1 MYAVQTA
8 AGWQVRFTVD
18 WETDIAYWLDRGYR
32 DGVAEVWGSAGAVT
46 VDVDIRGRMSQA
58 DNLGREG
65 SNEGGRR
72 EGGGGKRRGMGET
85 KTLYRKDVELKTD
98 EMSEMAQMII
108 RLERQMPLGEAE
120 EGCRRVQAKLGAG
133 GKLPNADVVET
144 LLIRT
149 FAEKRQ
155 DSLIAKYTGWERFAP
170 PQKTATPL
178 DDDLLKPWRTHDPLE
193 ADARIQCVRLRPQ
206 APGRMSMRADAKLQ
220 AIRLTAVLSLFEG
233 RSLLQAE
240 AAAMLAEHASGIAA
254 GVGLPSLLQLGA
266 LLGTLRLTAAVA
278 SAEPRGR
285 RQRCRRCGSGEA
297 ALRRTA
303 CASCGSASCAVCE
316 ACLALGRS
324 RACGLLVRG
333 RAPAASPLRA
343 AGVAGP
349 TAADICARWGLSPAQ
364 RAASEQAVRFLLAAG
379 ERAAGTA
386 AGARLL
392 SRVSALFRRGN
403 RWATAGTSPSD
414 GRRVAASP
422 PSVDQRS
429 GYSSFHSADRQGT
442 LASPP
447 PANRQITT
455 LIPSRVNHP
464 NGTPTSFAAD
474 LPRGDPLA
482 VQPRSFLLW
491 AVTGAGKTEM
501 VFPLLDAVMS
511 AGGRA
516 LLATPRRDVVLE
528 LAPRLA
534 KAFPERSIAVL
545 YGGSGNRWQQAE
557 LTLATTHQ
565 LMRFGQAFDLVLID
579 ELDAFPYHGD
589 PMLHYAAAASRK
601 PDGVTML
608 LSATPPP
615 TLRRAVRSGKLPC
628 AKVPVRYH
636 RHPLPVPKIMNLPPL
651 SRWIGSA
658 SARRPRYV
666 AGFADRQAVA
676 LFERLGA
683 SLARGAQV
691 FVFVPVI
698 RQIEPLVAL
707 FRRQA
712 DRWRIPPAAI
722 DGTSSQDEGRRDKV
736 TAFRDRE
743 LRLLVTTTIL
753 ERGVTV
759 PRSDVFILDAH
770 AKLFDEAALVQMAGR
785 AGRSA
790 DDPGG
795 RVYFFAAHRTKS
807 VTGAIRQISAMNRL
821 ARRGGYL
828 LASARGQRVQRRQ
841 PTGRVG
847 LHEPPSG
854 QGIRR

>member
-1 MYAVQTA
+1 MKHTRKRPNGRGRCAFFAFANRRLGWVYLVRQSYRRGDEAVKATVYAVRTA
-8 AGWQVRFTVD
+8 TGWQARFTLD
-18 WETDIAYWLDRGYR
+18 WETDMAYWFDRGYR
-32 DGVAEVWGSAGAVT
+32 DGVAEVWE
-46 VDVDIRGRMSQA
+46 RGGTFEDRSRIGVSEPQDRSVFSLEA
-58 DNLGREG
+58 HG
-65 SNEGGRR
+65 
-72 EGGGGKRRGMGET
+72 
-85 KTLYRKDVELKTD
+85 
-98 EMSEMAQMII
+98 MSEMAQMII
-108 RLERQMPLGEAE
+108 RLERQLPLGEAE
-120 EGCRRVQAKLGAG
+120 EGCRRVQAKLGG
-133 GKLPNADVVET
+133 VRKLPDADEVET
-144 LLIRT
+144 MLIKT
-149 FAEKRQ
+149 FVEKHQ
-155 DSLIAKYTGWERFAP
+155 GGIMLHSLGSTRVRPEENATTKQCQRFHA
-170 PQKTATPL
+170 QTP
-178 DDDLLKPWRTHDPLE
+178 
-193 ADARIQCVRLRPQ
+193 VR
-206 APGRMSMRADAKLQ
+206 MTMRANARLQ
-220 AIRLTAVLSLFEG
+220 AMRLIMILPLFEG

-240 AAAMLAEHASGIAA
+240 AAAMLAEHAPDIAI
-254 GVGLPSLLQLGA
+254 GSGLPGLLQLGA
-266 LLGTLRLTAAVA
+266 LIGALRLSAAVTC
-278 SAEPRGR
+278 AEARGR
-285 RQRCRRCGSGEA
+285 RQRCRRCGSGKA

-303 CASCGSASCAVCE
+303 CASCGSAGCAVCE

-333 RAPAASPLRA
+333 PAPAASPLRT
-343 AGVAGP
+343 AGTAGP
-349 TAADICARWGLSPAQ
+349 SAADICARWGLSPAQ
-364 RAASEQAVRFLLAAG
+364 RAASEQAVRFLLAGG
-379 ERAAGTA
+379 EGA
-386 AGARLL
+386 AGAATRGRLL
-392 SRVSALFRRGN
+392 NSVSALLRRRRGGASGHHSTSRRIMSTDPALAN
-403 RWATAGTSPSD
+403 HQSASIGFSTANQ
-414 GRRVAASP
+414 RP
-422 PSVDQRS
+422 PSNGPFV
-429 GYSSFHSADRQGT
+429 
-442 LASPP
+442 
-447 PANRQITT
+447 ANR
-455 LIPSRVNHP
+455 P
-464 NGTPTSFAAD
+464 NGLPGSTTAD
-474 LPRGDPLA
+474 YPHGDPLTA
-482 VQPRSFLLW
+482 QPRSFLLW

-545 YGGSGNRWQQAE
+545 YGGSGNRWQQAD

-601 PDGVTML
+601 PDGATVL

-615 TLRRAVRSGKLPC
+615 VLRRAVRFGRLPC

-651 SRWIGSA
+651 PRWIGGA
-658 SARRPRYV
+658 SARRPRYL
-666 AGFADRQAVA
+666 AGFADRWTAS

-691 FVFVPVI
+691 FVFVPII
-698 RQIEPLVAL
+698 RQIDPLVVL
-707 FRRQA
+707 LRRQA
-712 DRWRIPPAAI
+712 ERWLIPPAAI

-736 TAFRDRE
+736 TAFRERE

-828 LASARGQRVQRRQ
+828 LAPEQDRRIQGQQLIKRA
-841 PTGRVG
+841 GAG
-847 LHEPPSG
+847 LHKPQPG
-854 QGIRR
+854 QGTRR